1 MSAHTEFD
9 LGSLV
14 WVKSEIEQTLQKAS
28 QALAQ
33 FGETKDS
40 ALLKHART
48 FLHQAYGAV
57 QMVELTGLARFCEE
71 IEQTLAS
78 DEISPDTLTIIQR
91 AIAEASHYLEQIA
104 AGAPN
109 QPLRLLGSFKKM
121 AALRQASESGAEL
134 FFPHLADL
142 ELPKGLPVRT
152 VDAADVSAFIRLRR
166 QRFEAVLL
174 SWIGNEPAAAGV
186 MAKCLAEIAAT
197 QSLAISRHFWWAAAG
212 LLDGLSRHQGPLDLN
227 IDLDLKQLI
236 LRLNMQLRRLSEGSG
251 KVAER
256 LYRDILYALL
266 MQETSSTLALAL
278 RKGFALESL
287 LPGADSDLLS
297 PESALRVLLAR
308 SLREELD
315 ACKEGWG
322 RISSGQFERLNTFM
336 ADFEPLSARAEPLAI
351 PGLDQLWPAI
361 AVAVQRLHDQ
371 APSDADA
378 LEVATALL
386 LIDNCLVIYPLL
398 ADDFPAQ
405 AEAMCLRLLHP
416 AVKNE
421 LPQLDE
427 ITRQAQERLLQ
438 AQLAHEMRS
447 NLQGVEDILDGWFRK
462 PDSSAE
468 LNKIDPSL
476 RQIQG
481 ALVMLEKHQAVELLQ
496 RCQQRIEQ
504 FTQSELLL
512 PAQEDLELLA
522 EGLSCL
528 GFYIDNIAQNRDEPA
543 SLLVMIDKL
552 AGSVQPDAVQNELEQ
567 LEEEPQ
573 LDAEPA
579 PQHVKPLPDP
589 SRPLPA
595 SDAAVD
601 AELLEV
607 FLEEAAEVLASIAEQ
622 ILVCQQTP
630 HDREALT
637 VLRRSFHTLKGS
649 GRMVGLNHLAQVAW
663 AIEQLLN
670 KLMQIEKTATPELL
684 QLLAQAHTAFATWV
698 EQLGR
703 DGVAQ
708 VEGSDLIAAA
718 EQLKVQLDVVSAP
731 FEDSVSLEGEQGA
744 SDEVTIG
751 TVTVSSSL
759 FSLFRNEAAQYLQ
772 TLQGGKNSHPSAY
785 LLAAHTL
792 GGIASTAGFR
802 SLGEL
807 AYTLEHAVQQLGEMV
822 IGQEPA
828 LDQAVER
835 IGSMLKSIF
844 ALEAPGFAEA
854 EILALQNLQAET
866 YEISL
871 DEPTEPEGVAID
883 LGHGLAESEPEAE
896 NVVLMPEALLL
907 DSSAAEFNL
916 PDAVEADDI
925 ASVEPEAALDELA
938 EPLDLSLE
946 DTLDLA
952 IKPEFVSDTFTEQ
965 LAVEVDLEL
974 DAFKELEP
982 MLDGL
987 DQPAGLTSDVFAE
1000 SLVAEIDSELD
1011 SFKEHEQL
1019 LDGLDQPA
1027 GLASDVFAEPLV
1039 AEIDSEL
1046 NSFKEHEQLLDGL
1059 DQPAGLAS
1067 DVFAEPLAV
1076 EIDSELDSFKEH
1088 EQLLDGLAQPAGLA
1102 SDVFAEPLVVEIDS
1116 ELDSFKEHE
1125 QLLDGVDQPAGL
1137 ANDAFAESLIEEID
1151 SELSDAFKEHELLAE
1166 ALVPV
1171 NEFEQQG
1178 EVEPLSSEVAET
1190 QEVAEPAVDES
1201 KDESEALSPLLDG
1214 LLNQPDDLDSA
1225 DEEEQLVSLLDMES
1239 LTPFEQLLD
1248 KHDVQ
1253 RQSEL
1258 DGLQADDIDEQL
1270 LPVFIEEADEL
1281 MQQISGSLR
1290 GLRVPAEVQQES
1302 SALKRDLHTF
1312 KGSAR
1317 MAGAMRMGEVAHQ
1330 MESRLLAAGNHY
1342 SAALLD
1348 ALDADFDLIQTLADE
1363 LKGVKQPV
1371 VAAKVAP
1378 LNQGDVESGTTIR
1391 VKSELMDQLVNQ
1403 AGEVSI
1409 ARSRIDAEMITMKAS
1424 LLDLTENVNRLRS
1437 QLREMEIQA
1446 ESQMQ
1451 AKVKE
1456 QESHEANFD
1465 PLEFDRFTRLQEVT
1479 RFIAE
1484 SVNDVATI
1492 QQNLLKNH
1500 DDSTAALSQ
1509 QARMT
1514 KELQQSLMRV
1524 RMVPFSS
1531 LSDRLYRLTR
1541 QTGKDVGK
1549 KVNLELRGGRVE
1561 VDRGVLDQ
1569 MMSPF
1574 EHMLRNAIDH
1584 GLETTEQ
1591 RVALGKS
1598 EFGEVQVEV
1607 RQEGNELVL
1616 VLKDDGKGLD
1626 LETLRAKGVEK
1637 GLLAA
1642 HASDQMVTELIFEP
1656 GISTAS
1662 SLTAISG
1669 RGIGM
1674 DVVKNKLG
1682 DLGGRIDVSSQAG
1695 VGTTFTIYLPLT
1707 LAVTQVVLV
1716 KAGGQQFAI
1725 PSGMIEQVQE
1735 IKLGVLE
1742 RIYESRFQEW
1752 MDHRYP
1758 FAYFP
1763 RLLGDAQSVPE
1774 QKRYN
1779 TILLLRSGTGRMA
1792 LHVDELLRNQ
1802 EVVVKTIGPQ
1812 LARIPGVT
1820 GATVLG
1826 NGDVVM
1832 IMNPL
1837 LLLAHGETRSI
1848 TAESAAPET
1857 LKTTPLVMVVDDSLT
1872 VRKITGRLLARE
1884 GFQVLTAKDGVDA
1897 LQQLSDVTPDVMLVD
1912 IEMPRMDGFELTRN
1926 VRANEGT
1933 RQIPIIMITSR
1944 TADKHKNYAFE
1955 LGVNAFLGKP
1965 YQEEELLSQIR
1976 GFIRA

>member
-33 FGETKDS
+33 FDETRDS

-48 FLHQAYGAV
+48 FLHQAHGAV

-71 IEQTLAS
+71 IEQTLAA
-78 DEISPDTLTIIQR
+78 DEISSDTLVVIQK
-91 AIAEASHYLEQIA
+91 AIVEASRYLEQIA
-104 AGAPN
+104 VGGPN
-109 QPLRLLGSFKKM
+109 QPLRLLASFKKM
-121 AALRQASESGAEL
+121 AALRQASESGSEL
-134 FFPHLADL
+134 FFPQLAEL
-142 ELPKGLPVRT
+142 SLPKGLPARALAAHELGPFVR
-152 VDAADVSAFIRLRR
+152 ARRL
-166 QRFEAVLL
+166 RFEAVLL
-174 SWIGNEPAAAGV
+174 SWMAQDKAAAGV
-186 MAKCLAEIAAT
+186 MAKNLAEIAAT

-212 LLDGLSRHQGPLDLN
+212 LLDGLSHRQGQAEPDV
-227 IDLDLKQLI
+227 DLKQLV
-236 LRLNMQLRRLSEGSG
+236 LRLNMQLRRLSDGSG

-266 MQETSSTLALAL
+266 MLDTRSPLALAL
-278 RKGFALESL
+278 RKSFALESL

-297 PESALRVLLAR
+297 PASEFRRSLAR
-308 SLREELD
+308 NLLDELD
-315 ACKEGWG
+315 ACKEIWG
-322 RISSGQFERLNTFM
+322 RVSSGQFERLSAFIG
-336 ADFEPLSARAEPLAI
+336 AFEPLAQRAEPLAI
-351 PGLDQLWPAI
+351 SGLDNLWS
-361 AVAVQRLHDQ
+361 AVSSSVHGLNQQ
-371 APSDADA
+371 APSDENA

-386 LIDNCLVIYPLL
+386 LIDNCLAIYPLV
-398 ADDFPAQ
+398 AEDFPIQ
-405 AEAMCLRLLHP
+405 VEAMCQRLLNP
-416 AVKNE
+416 SSKNE
-421 LPQLDE
+421 VPHLDE
-427 ITRQAQERLLQ
+427 VTRQAQERLLQ

-447 NLQGVEDILDGWFRK
+447 NLQAVEDILDTWFRQ
-462 PDSSAE
+462 PDNGSE
-468 LNKIDPSL
+468 LSKINPSL
-476 RQIQG
+476 HQVMG
-481 ALVMLEKHQAVELLQ
+481 ALLMLEKLQAAALLQ
-496 RCQQRIEQ
+496 ACQQRIEQ
-504 FTQSELLL
+504 LTQSELLL
-512 PAQEDLELLA
+512 PAQEELELLA

-528 GFYIDNIAQNRDEPA
+528 GFYIESIAQNRDEPA
-543 SLLVMIDKL
+543 SLLIMIDKL
-552 AGSVQPDAVQNELEQ
+552 TGTARIDAVESELEQ
-567 LEEEPQ
+567 LEVEPQ
-573 LDAEPA
+573 LDATD
-579 PQHVKPLPDP
+579 HVLPVQAVIDP

-595 SDAAVD
+595 TDEAVD

-607 FLEEAAEVLASIAEQ
+607 FLEEATEVLASIAEQ
-622 ILVCQQTP
+622 ILVCRRAP

-649 GRMVGLNHLAQVAW
+649 GRMVGLNHIAQVAW
-663 AIEQLLN
+663 AMEQLLS
-670 KLMQIEKTATPELL
+670 KLMQIEKAASLELL
-684 QLLAQAHTAFATWV
+684 QLLTQAHTAFSGWV
-698 EQLGR
+698 QQLSR
-703 DGVAQ
+703 EGVAQ
-708 VEGSDLIAAA
+708 VEGSDLIAVA
-718 EQLKVQLDVVSAP
+718 EQLRVQLDTVASVPDESI
-731 FEDSVSLEGEQGA
+731 SVSQEGEQGA
-744 SDEVTIG
+744 SDEVVIG
-751 TVTVSSSL
+751 TVTVSASL
-759 FSLFRNEAAQYLQ
+759 FSLFCNEAAQYLL
-772 TLQGGKNSHPSAY
+772 TLKGGKSSPPSSY

-807 AYTLEHAVQQLGEMV
+807 AYTLEHAVQRLGEVV
-822 IGQEPA
+822 IGQEPV
-828 LDQAVER
+828 LDSAVAR
-835 IGSMLKSIF
+835 IGSMLESIF
-844 ALEAPGFAEA
+844 AREAPGFAEA
-854 EILALQNLQAET
+854 EILALQSLQAKT

-871 DEPTEPEGVAID
+871 DETPEVAAVE
-883 LGHGLAESEPEAE
+883 LE
-896 NVVLMPEALLL
+896 MPESSICLPEQELAPELSL
-907 DSSAAEFNL
+907 DEPTGIAEF
-916 PDAVEADDI
+916 ETM
-925 ASVEPEAALDELA
+925 
-938 EPLDLSLE
+938 LDLSVTAE
-946 DTLDLA
+946 DEFLVLHEEVEREAPAEDLTA
-952 IKPEFVSDTFTEQ
+952 ECSTEVVKPEEPI
-965 LAVEVDLEL
+965 E
-974 DAFKELEP
+974 AFSSFDHL
-982 MLDGL
+982 L
-987 DQPAGLTSDVFAE
+987 DQQDEAERAETLGGQVEAVFDGSAFEPQADLPKFTAMDISE
-1000 SLVAEIDSELD
+1000 SAD
-1011 SFKEHEQL
+1011 
-1019 LDGLDQPA
+1019 
-1027 GLASDVFAEPLV
+1027 
-1039 AEIDSEL
+1039 
-1046 NSFKEHEQLLDGL
+1046 
-1059 DQPAGLAS
+1059 
-1067 DVFAEPLAV
+1067 
-1076 EIDSELDSFKEH
+1076 
-1088 EQLLDGLAQPAGLA
+1088 
-1102 SDVFAEPLVVEIDS
+1102 
-1116 ELDSFKEHE
+1116 
-1125 QLLDGVDQPAGL
+1125 
-1137 ANDAFAESLIEEID
+1137 ES
-1151 SELSDAFKEHELLAE
+1151 SS
-1166 ALVPV
+1166 
-1171 NEFEQQG
+1171 
-1178 EVEPLSSEVAET
+1178 PLSS
-1190 QEVAEPAVDES
+1190 
-1201 KDESEALSPLLDG
+1201 LLDQQAEDVDG
-1214 LLNQPDDLDSA
+1214 GDA
-1225 DEEEQLVSLLDMES
+1225 VSLLDVES
-1239 LTPFEQLLD
+1239 LTPFEQLMD

-1253 RQSEL
+1253 RKSEL
-1258 DGLQADDIDEQL
+1258 DALQADDIDEQL

-1281 MQQISGSLR
+1281 MQQISSSLR
-1290 GLRVPAEVQQES
+1290 GLRLPDEVQKES
-1302 SALKRDLHTF
+1302 GSLKRLLHTF

-1348 ALDADFDLIQTLADE
+1348 ALDADFDLIQSLADE
-1363 LKGVKQPV
+1363 LKGVKKPAPV
-1371 VAAKVAP
+1371 VKSVVSAP
-1378 LNQGDVESGTTIR
+1378 VEVESGTTIR

-1409 ARSRIDAEMITMKAS
+1409 ARSRIEAEMITMKAS

-1451 AKVKE
+1451 AKI
-1456 QESHEANFD
+1456 QDGHEANFD

-1500 DDSTAALSQ
+1500 DDSTGALMQ

-1541 QTGKDVGK
+1541 QTGKEVGK
-1549 KVNLELRGGRVE
+1549 KVNLELHGGGVE

-1584 GLETTEQ
+1584 GLESTEQ
-1591 RVALGKS
+1591 RIALGKP

-1616 VLKDDGKGLD
+1616 LLKDDGRGLD
-1626 LETLRAKGVEK
+1626 LESLKAKGVEK
-1637 GLLAA
+1637 GLLSLQAT
-1642 HASDQMVTELIFEP
+1642 DQMVTELIFEP

-1662 SLTAISG
+1662 SLTALSG

-1674 DVVKNKLG
+1674 DVVKNKLS

-1716 KAGGQQFAI
+1716 KAGGEQFAI

-1742 RIYESRFQEW
+1742 RLYESRFQEW
-1752 MDHRYP
+1752 MDYRYP
-1758 FAYFP
+1758 FAYLP
-1763 RLLGDAQSVPE
+1763 RLLGDAVSVPE

-1779 TILLLRSGTGRMA
+1779 TVMLLRSGTGRMA
-1792 LHVDELLRNQ
+1792 LHVDELVRNQ

-1812 LARIPGVT
+1812 LVRIPGVT

-1837 LLLAHGETRSI
+1837 SLLARGETR
-1848 TAESAAPET
+1848 TVAAQLVPEEF
-1857 LKTTPLVMVVDDSLT
+1857 KTTSLVMVVDDSLT

-1897 LQQLSDVTPDVMLVD
+1897 LQQLSDVIPDVMLVD

-1965 YQEEELLSQIR
+1965 YQEEELLDQIQR
-1976 GFIRA
+1976 FIKS

>member
-78 DEISPDTLTIIQR
+78 DEISPDTLAIIQR

-152 VDAADVSAFIRLRR
+152 VAAADASAFIRLRR

-322 RISSGQFERLNTFM
+322 RISSGQFERLNAFM

-361 AVAVQRLHDQ
+361 TVAVQRLHDH

-416 AVKNE
+416 TVKNE

-528 GFYIDNIAQNRDEPA
+528 GFYIDSIAQNRDEPA

-552 AGSVQPDAVQNELEQ
+552 AGSVQPDAAQNELEQ

-607 FLEEAAEVLASIAEQ
+607 FLEEAAEVLASISEQ

-698 EQLGR
+698 QQLGR

-718 EQLKVQLDVVSAP
+718 EQLKAHLDVVSAP

-807 AYTLEHAVQQLGEMV
+807 AYTLEHAVQQLGETV
-822 IGQEPA
+822 IGREPA

-871 DEPTEPEGVAID
+871 DESIEPEGVAIE

-896 NVVLMPEALLL
+896 NEALLL
-907 DSSAAEFNL
+907 DSSAAEFAV
-916 PDAVEADDI
+916 PDVVEADDI
-925 ASVEPEAALDELA
+925 AGVEPEAALDELA
-938 EPLDLSLE
+938 EPLDFSLE
-946 DTLDLA
+946 GPLDLA
-952 IKPEFVSDTFTEQ
+952 IKPELVSDTFTEQ
-965 LAVEVDLEL
+965 LAVEVGLEL
-974 DAFKELEP
+974 DAFKEHEP
-982 MLDGL
+982 LLDGL
-987 DQPAGLTSDVFAE
+987 DQPAGLANDAFAESLIEEIDSELPDAFKEHEQLLDGMDQLAGPACDVFAE
-1000 SLVAEIDSELD
+1000 PLVAEIDSELD

-1027 GLASDVFAEPLV
+1027 E
-1039 AEIDSEL
+1039 
-1046 NSFKEHEQLLDGL
+1046 
-1059 DQPAGLAS
+1059 
-1067 DVFAEPLAV
+1067 
-1076 EIDSELDSFKEH
+1076 
-1088 EQLLDGLAQPAGLA
+1088 
-1102 SDVFAEPLVVEIDS
+1102 
-1116 ELDSFKEHE
+1116 
-1125 QLLDGVDQPAGL
+1125 L

-1151 SELSDAFKEHELLAE
+1151 SELSDVFKEHELLAE

-1178 EVEPLSSEVAET
+1178 EAEPLSSEVAET
-1190 QEVAEPAVDES
+1190 QEVAEPVVDEL

-1258 DGLQADDIDEQL
+1258 DGLQTDDIDEQL

-1371 VAAKVAP
+1371 VVAKAAP
-1378 LNQGDVESGTTIR
+1378 LNQVDVESGTTIR

-1662 SLTAISG
+1662 SLTALSG

-1837 LLLAHGETRSI
+1837 LLLAHGETRST

-1976 GFIRA
+1976 GFIQA

>member
-71 IEQTLAS
+71 IEQTLAA
-78 DEISPDTLTIIQR
+78 DEINADTLAIIQR
-91 AIAEASHYLEQIA
+91 SIVEASRYLEQIA
-104 AGAPN
+104 VGAPN
-109 QPLRLLGSFKKM
+109 QPLRLLASFKKM
-121 AALRQASESGAEL
+121 AALRQASDSGSEL
-134 FFPHLADL
+134 FFPQLAEL
-142 ELPKGLPVRT
+142 SLPKGLPARTLAANETGPFVR
-152 VDAADVSAFIRLRR
+152 ARRL
-166 QRFEAVLL
+166 RFEAVLL
-174 SWIGNEPAAAGV
+174 SWIAHDKAAAGV
-186 MAKCLAEIAAT
+186 MAKNLAEIAAT

-212 LLDGLSRHQGPLDLN
+212 LLDGLSHQQGQTEPDV
-227 IDLDLKQLI
+227 DLKQLV
-236 LRLNMQLRRLSEGSG
+236 LRLNMQLRRLSDGSG

-266 MQETSSTLALAL
+266 MLETSSSLALAL
-278 RKGFALESL
+278 RKSFALESL

-297 PESALRVLLAR
+297 PASEYRHSLAR
-308 SLREELD
+308 TLRDELD
-315 ACKEGWG
+315 TCKESWG
-322 RISSGQFERLNTFM
+322 RVCSGQFERLSSFI
-336 ADFEPLSARAEPLAI
+336 AGFEPLAQRAEPLAI

-361 AVAVQRLHDQ
+361 SASVQRLNQ
-371 APSDADA
+371 KAPSDANA

-386 LIDNCLVIYPLL
+386 LIDNCLTIYPLI
-398 ADDFPAQ
+398 AEDFPAQ
-405 AEAMCLRLLHP
+405 VEAMCQRLLNP
-416 AVKNE
+416 SLKNE
-421 LPQLDE
+421 VPHLDE

-447 NLQGVEDILDGWFRK
+447 NLQTVEDILDAWFRQ
-462 PDSSAE
+462 PDNGSE
-468 LNKIDPSL
+468 LGKIDPGL
-476 RQIQG
+476 RQIMG
-481 ALVMLEKHQAVELLQ
+481 ALLMLEKQQAVALLQ
-496 RCQQRIEQ
+496 ACQLRIEQ

-512 PAQEDLELLA
+512 PAQEELELLA

-528 GFYIDNIAQNRDEPA
+528 GFYIDSIAQNRDEPA
-543 SLLVMIDKL
+543 SLLSMIDKL
-552 AGSVQPDAVQNELEQ
+552 TGAKQADEQENELEV
-567 LEEEPQ
+567 LEVEPQ
-573 LDAEPA
+573 LDAVAHGA
-579 PQHVKPLPDP
+579 PVQQAVADP

-595 SDAAVD
+595 TDEAVD

-607 FLEEAAEVLASIAEQ
+607 FLEEATEVLASIAEQ
-622 ILVCQQTP
+622 VLVCQQTP

-649 GRMVGLNHLAQVAW
+649 GRMVGLNHIAQVAW
-663 AIEQLLN
+663 AMEQLLS
-670 KLMQIEKTATPELL
+670 KLMQIEKTASLELL
-684 QLLAQAHTAFATWV
+684 QLLAQAHTAFSGWV
-698 EQLGR
+698 QQLSSE
-703 DGVAQ
+703 GVAQ
-708 VEGSDLIAAA
+708 VEGSDLIASA
-718 EQLKVQLDVVSAP
+718 ERLRAQLDAAASVPDESI
-731 FEDSVSLEGEQGA
+731 SVSLEGELSA

-751 TVTVSSSL
+751 TVTVSASL
-759 FSLFRNEAAQYLQ
+759 FSLFCKEAAQYLL
-772 TLQGGKNSHPSAY
+772 TLQGGKNSHPSSY

-807 AYTLEHAVQQLGEMV
+807 AYSLEHAVQQQGEMV

-828 LDQAVER
+828 LDQAVTR
-835 IGSMLKSIF
+835 IASMLESIF
-844 ALEAPGFAEA
+844 ALEVPGFAEA

-871 DEPTEPEGVAID
+871 DET
-883 LGHGLAESEPEAE
+883 PEAQLVE
-896 NVVLMPEALLL
+896 LELIEPPVVQ
-907 DSSAAEFNL
+907 AEHEL
-916 PDAVEADDI
+916 ELT
-925 ASVEPEAALDELA
+925 LDE
-938 EPLDLSLE
+938 
-946 DTLDLA
+946 
-952 IKPEFVSDTFTEQ
+952 
-965 LAVEVDLEL
+965 
-974 DAFKELEP
+974 
-982 MLDGL
+982 
-987 DQPAGLTSDVFAE
+987 
-1000 SLVAEIDSELD
+1000 
-1011 SFKEHEQL
+1011 
-1019 LDGLDQPA
+1019 PA
-1027 GLASDVFAEPLV
+1027 GLAGLETTLDLDITAPDVLHDEPETAV
-1039 AEIDSEL
+1039 AEALSE
-1046 NSFKEHEQLLDGL
+1046 QD
-1059 DQPAGLAS
+1059 
-1067 DVFAEPLAV
+1067 EPLA
-1076 EIDSELDSFKEH
+1076 LH
-1088 EQLLDGLAQPAGLA
+1088 ESHDELA
-1102 SDVFAEPLVVEIDS
+1102 SEVLTEVFAAEPAADIFKDEEPIEALG
-1116 ELDSFKEHE
+1116 SFDH
-1125 QLLDGVDQPAGL
+1125 
-1137 ANDAFAESLIEEID
+1137 
-1151 SELSDAFKEHELLAE
+1151 LSDDQHEADIAEALHEDADTGFSDVLPDQAE
-1166 ALVPV
+1166 ALVLP
-1171 NEFEQQG
+1171 EPSAMPEPAA
-1178 EVEPLSSEVAET
+1178 EPLS
-1190 QEVAEPAVDES
+1190 P
-1201 KDESEALSPLLDG
+1201 LSSLLD
-1214 LLNQPDDLDSA
+1214 QQDD
-1225 DEEEQLVSLLDMES
+1225 DEEVVSLLDMES
-1239 LTPFEQLLD
+1239 LTPFEQLMD

-1253 RQSEL
+1253 RKSEL
-1258 DGLQADDIDEQL
+1258 DSLQADDIDEQL

-1281 MQQISGSLR
+1281 MQQISSSLR
-1290 GLRVPAEVQQES
+1290 GLRLPDEVQKES
-1302 SALKRDLHTF
+1302 GALKRLLHTF

-1348 ALDADFDLIQTLADE
+1348 ALDADFDLIQSLADE
-1363 LKGVKQPV
+1363 LKGVKQPAPV
-1371 VAAKVAP
+1371 VQAVVPVAAE
-1378 LNQGDVESGTTIR
+1378 VESGTTIR

-1409 ARSRIDAEMITMKAS
+1409 ARSRIEAEMITMKTS

-1437 QLREMEIQA
+1437 QLRELEIQA

-1451 AKVKE
+1451 AKI
-1456 QESHEANFD
+1456 QDGHEANFD

-1500 DDSTAALSQ
+1500 DDSTGALMQ

-1541 QTGKDVGK
+1541 QTGKEVGK

-1584 GLETTEQ
+1584 GLESTE
-1591 RVALGKS
+1591 RRIALGKS

-1626 LETLRAKGVEK
+1626 LESLRAKGVEK
-1637 GLLAA
+1637 GLIGPQ
-1642 HASDQMVTELIFEP
+1642 ASDQMVTGLIFEP

-1662 SLTAISG
+1662 SLTALSG

-1716 KAGGQQFAI
+1716 KAGGEQFAI

-1742 RIYESRFQEW
+1742 RIYENRFQEW

-1758 FAYFP
+1758 FAYLP
-1763 RLLGDAQSVPE
+1763 RLLGDAVSVPE

-1792 LHVDELLRNQ
+1792 LHVDELVRNQ

-1837 LLLAHGETRSI
+1837 TLLARGETRS
-1848 TAESAAPET
+1848 AAVQMVPEE

-1897 LQQLSDVTPDVMLVD
+1897 LQQLSDVIPDVMLVD

-1926 VRANEGT
+1926 VRANEST

-1965 YQEEELLSQIR
+1965 YQEEELLGQIR
-1976 GFIRA
+1976 SFIKS

>member
-28 QALAQ
+28 HALAQ

-71 IEQTLAS
+71 IEQILAVDEINEDTLA
-78 DEISPDTLTIIQR
+78 IIQR
-91 AIAEASHYLEQIA
+91 AIVEASHYLEQIA
-104 AGAPN
+104 VGAPN
-109 QPLRLLGSFKKM
+109 QPLRLLPSFKKM
-121 AALRQASESGAEL
+121 AALRQASDSGAEL
-134 FFPHLADL
+134 FFPQLPEL
-142 ELPKGLPVRT
+142 VLPKGLPSH
-152 VDAADVSAFIRLRR
+152 ALPEAEANAFIRLRR
-166 QRFEAVLL
+166 QRFEAALL
-174 SWIGNEPAAAGV
+174 SWMSNDPTAASS
-186 MAKCLAEIAAT
+186 MAKGVAEIAAT
-197 QSLAISRHFWWAAAG
+197 QSTAIARHFWWAAAG
-212 LLDGLSRHQGPLDLN
+212 LLDGLSRQQEQVDLDV
-227 IDLDLKQLI
+227 DLKQLI
-236 LRLNMQLRRLSEGSG
+236 MRLNMQLRRLSDGSG

-266 MQETSSTLALAL
+266 MLKTASPLALAL
-278 RKGFALESL
+278 RKTFALDSL
-287 LPGADSDLLS
+287 LPVGDEDLLS
-297 PESALRVLLAR
+297 PAAEFRLLLSR
-308 SLREELD
+308 SLREDLD
-315 ACKEGWG
+315 GCKESWG
-322 RISSGQFERLNTFM
+322 RISSGQYERLNAFL
-336 ADFEPLSARAEPLAI
+336 ADLRPLAERAMPLAI
-351 PGLDQLWPAI
+351 PGLDQLWSTLI
-361 AVAVQRLHDQ
+361 QAVQALQDQ
-371 APSDADA
+371 TLSDAQA

-386 LIDNCLVIYPLL
+386 LLDNCLAIYPLI
-398 ADDFPAQ
+398 ADDFPEQVA
-405 AEAMCLRLLHP
+405 AMCQRLLNP
-416 AVKNE
+416 SLKNE
-421 LPQLDE
+421 VPHLDE

-447 NLQGVEDILDGWFRK
+447 NLQMVEDILDAWFRQ
-462 PDSSAE
+462 PDDHRE
-468 LNKIDPSL
+468 LSKIDPNL

-481 ALVMLEKHQAVELLQ
+481 ALLMLEKHQAVELLQ

-504 FTQSELLL
+504 FTHSELLL
-512 PAQEDLELLA
+512 PGQAELELLA
-522 EGLSCL
+522 EGLSSL
-528 GFYIDNIAQNRDEPA
+528 GFYIDSIAQNRDEAA
-543 SLLVMIDKL
+543 SLLPMIARL
-552 AGSVQPDAVQNELEQ
+552 TGALPVATLPNELEQ
-567 LEEEPQ
+567 LEDEPL
-573 LDAEPA
+573 LDAAPLA
-579 PQHVKPLPDP
+579 PQPKVQPDPSKPLP
-589 SRPLPA
+589 L

-607 FLEEAAEVLASIAEQ
+607 FLEEAGEVLSNVAEQ
-622 ILVCQQTP
+622 LQLCQQTP

-637 VLRRSFHTLKGS
+637 TLRRSFHTLKGS

-670 KLMQIEKTATPELL
+670 KLMQIEKSATPGLL
-684 QLLAQAHTAFATWV
+684 QLLAQAHAAFSTWV
-698 EQLGR
+698 QQLSH

-708 VEGSDLIAAA
+708 VEASDLIAAA
-718 EQLKVQLDVVSAP
+718 EQLKAQLDAAP
-731 FEDSVSLEGEQGA
+731 SLLDEHISVSLAGDSP

-751 TVTVSSSL
+751 TVTVSATL
-759 FSLFRNEAAQYLQ
+759 FALFCDEAAQYLQ
-772 TLQGGKNSHPSAY
+772 TLQAGKNSHPAQY

-807 AYTLEHAVQQLGEMV
+807 AYTLEHAVQQMGETV
-822 IGQEPA
+822 IGQTPA
-828 LDQAVER
+828 LDQAVDR
-835 IGSMLKSIF
+835 IASMLASIF
-844 ALEAPGFAEA
+844 ALETPGFAEA

-866 YEISL
+866 FEIS
-871 DEPTEPEGVAID
+871 
-883 LGHGLAESEPEAE
+883 
-896 NVVLMPEALLL
+896 
-907 DSSAAEFNL
+907 
-916 PDAVEADDI
+916 
-925 ASVEPEAALDELA
+925 LDELA
-938 EPLDLSLE
+938 EPADSVL
-946 DTLDLA
+946 
-952 IKPEFVSDTFTEQ
+952 
-965 LAVEVDLEL
+965 DLEL
-974 DAFKELEP
+974 ADADLNAPELLLDADVVDLADVQDHSLELSEQASSEIELTLDAPVAELSDTVAVSDVLLNSAAIELEATAP
-982 MLDGL
+982 VSQDEL
-987 DQPAGLTSDVFAE
+987 E
-1000 SLVAEIDSELD
+1000 SNTIEA
-1011 SFKEHEQL
+1011 
-1019 LDGLDQPA
+1019 
-1027 GLASDVFAEPLV
+1027 
-1039 AEIDSEL
+1039 
-1046 NSFKEHEQLLDGL
+1046 
-1059 DQPAGLAS
+1059 
-1067 DVFAEPLAV
+1067 
-1076 EIDSELDSFKEH
+1076 
-1088 EQLLDGLAQPAGLA
+1088 
-1102 SDVFAEPLVVEIDS
+1102 
-1116 ELDSFKEHE
+1116 
-1125 QLLDGVDQPAGL
+1125 VDQPVAL
-1137 ANDAFAESLIEEID
+1137 DDIPLEQAD
-1151 SELSDAFKEHELLAE
+1151 ELLVDLNDNSINDHLADLN
-1166 ALVPV
+1166 ALL
-1171 NEFEQQG
+1171 EQQRAL
-1178 EVEPLSSEVAET
+1178 EASEVAMNAL
-1190 QEVAEPAVDES
+1190 AEPS
-1201 KDESEALSPLLDG
+1201 LPL
-1214 LLNQPDDLDSA
+1214 
-1225 DEEEQLVSLLDMES
+1225 EENIAIELLDMES
-1239 LTPFEQLLD
+1239 LTPIEQLMD
-1248 KHDVQ
+1248 KHDAQ
-1253 RQSEL
+1253 RKVEL
-1258 DGLQADDIDEQL
+1258 DSQQADDIDEQL

-1281 MQQISGSLR
+1281 MEQISASLR
-1290 GLRVPAEVQQES
+1290 GLRLPDEVQQAAN
-1302 SALKRDLHTF
+1302 ALKRLLHTF

-1317 MAGAMRMGEVAHQ
+1317 MAGAMRIGEVTHQ
-1330 MESRLLAAGNHY
+1330 MESRLLAAGTHY
-1342 SAALLD
+1342 SSALLD
-1348 ALDADFDLIQTLADE
+1348 ALDADFELIQTLSDE
-1363 LKGVKQPV
+1363 LKGVKQP
-1371 VAAKVAP
+1371 AP
-1378 LNQGDVESGTTIR
+1378 EVKAVPHNQGDIESGTTIR

-1409 ARSRIDAEMITMKAS
+1409 ARSRIEAEMLTMKVS

-1446 ESQMQ
+1446 ETQMQ
-1451 AKVKE
+1451 AKI
-1456 QESHEANFD
+1456 QEGHEANFD

-1500 DDSTAALSQ
+1500 DDSTAALTQ

-1541 QTGKDVGK
+1541 QTGKEVGK

-1584 GLETTEQ
+1584 GLESTEQ
-1591 RVALGKS
+1591 RIALGKS

-1616 VLKDDGKGLD
+1616 ILKDDGQGLD
-1626 LETLRAKGVEK
+1626 LEKLRAKGLEH
-1637 GLLAA
+1637 GLLGSN
-1642 HASDQMVTELIFEP
+1642 ASDQMVTELIFEP
-1656 GISTAS
+1656 GISTANM
-1662 SLTAISG
+1662 LTPLSG

-1735 IKLGVLE
+1735 IKLVALE
-1742 RIYESRFQEW
+1742 RIYENRFQEW

-1763 RLLGDAQSVPE
+1763 RLLGDAKSVPE

-1779 TILLLRSGTGRMA
+1779 TIMLLRSGSSRMA
-1792 LHVDELLRNQ
+1792 LHVDELVRNQ

-1837 LLLAHGETRSI
+1837 TLLARGETRSAVQTI
-1848 TAESAAPET
+1848 PEV

-1872 VRKITGRLLARE
+1872 VRKITGRLLERE
-1884 GFQVLTAKDGVDA
+1884 GFQVLTAKDGLDA
-1897 LQQLSDVTPDVMLVD
+1897 LQQLSDVIPAVMLVD

-1933 RQIPIIMITSR
+1933 KHIPIIMITSR

-1965 YQEEELLSQIR
+1965 YQEEELLGQIR
-1976 GFIRA
+1976 SFIKS

>member
-28 QALAQ
+28 HALAQ

-71 IEQTLAS
+71 IEQILAVDEINEDTLA
-78 DEISPDTLTIIQR
+78 IIQR
-91 AIAEASHYLEQIA
+91 AIVEASHYLEQIA
-104 AGAPN
+104 VGAPN
-109 QPLRLLGSFKKM
+109 QPLRLLPSFKKM
-121 AALRQASESGAEL
+121 AALRQASDSGAEL
-134 FFPHLADL
+134 FFPQLSEL
-142 ELPKGLPVRT
+142 VLPKGLPT
-152 VDAADVSAFIRLRR
+152 HALPEAEANAFIRLRR
-166 QRFEAVLL
+166 QRFEAALL
-174 SWIGNEPAAAGV
+174 SWMSNDPTAASS
-186 MAKCLAEIAAT
+186 MAKSVAEIAAT
-197 QSLAISRHFWWAAAG
+197 QSTAIARHFWWAAAG
-212 LLDGLSRHQGPLDLN
+212 LLDGLSRQQEQVDLDV
-227 IDLDLKQLI
+227 DLKQLI
-236 LRLNMQLRRLSEGSG
+236 MRLNMQLRRLSDGSG

-266 MQETSSTLALAL
+266 MLHTASPLALVL
-278 RKGFALESL
+278 RKTFALDSL
-287 LPGADSDLLS
+287 LPVGDDDLLS
-297 PESALRVLLAR
+297 PAAEFRLLLSR
-308 SLREELD
+308 SLRDDLD
-315 ACKEGWG
+315 GCKESWG
-322 RISSGQFERLNTFM
+322 RISSGQYERLNTFL
-336 ADFEPLSARAEPLAI
+336 ADLQPLAERAMPLAI
-351 PGLDQLWPAI
+351 PGLDQLWSTLI
-361 AVAVQRLHDQ
+361 QAVQALQDQ
-371 APSDADA
+371 ALSDAQA

-386 LIDNCLVIYPLL
+386 LLDNCLAIYPLI
-398 ADDFPAQ
+398 ADDFPEQVA
-405 AEAMCLRLLHP
+405 AMCQRLLNP
-416 AVKNE
+416 SLKNDV
-421 LPQLDE
+421 PHLDE

-447 NLQGVEDILDGWFRK
+447 NLQMVEDILDVWFRQ
-462 PDSSAE
+462 PDDHRE
-468 LNKIDPSL
+468 LSKIEPNL

-481 ALVMLEKHQAVELLQ
+481 ALLMLEKHQAVELLQ

-512 PAQEDLELLA
+512 PAQTELELLA
-522 EGLSCL
+522 EGLSSL
-528 GFYIDNIAQNRDEPA
+528 GFYIDSIAQNRDEAA
-543 SLLVMIDKL
+543 SLLPMIDKL
-552 AGSVQPDAVQNELEQ
+552 TGAMPVVSLPDELEQ

-573 LDAEPA
+573 LDAA
-579 PQHVKPLPDP
+579 PLVSLPKVQPDP
-589 SRPLPA
+589 SKALPL

-607 FLEEAAEVLASIAEQ
+607 FLEEAGEVLNNVAEQ
-622 ILVCQQTP
+622 LQLCQQTP

-637 VLRRSFHTLKGS
+637 TLRRSFHTLKGS

-670 KLMQIEKTATPELL
+670 KLMQIEKSATPDLL
-684 QLLAQAHTAFATWV
+684 QLLAQAHAAFSTWV
-698 EQLGR
+698 EELHR
-703 DGVAQ
+703 EGVAQ

-718 EQLKVQLDVVSAP
+718 EQLKAQLDAAP
-731 FEDSVSLEGEQGA
+731 SLSEDSISLA
-744 SDEVTIG
+744 SDSPSDEVMIG
-751 TVTVSSSL
+751 TVTVSATL
-759 FSLFRNEAAQYLQ
+759 FALFCNEAAQYLQ
-772 TLQGGKNSHPSAY
+772 TLQAGKNSHPAQY

-807 AYTLEHAVQQLGEMV
+807 AYTLEHVVQQMGETV
-822 IGQEPA
+822 IGQSPV
-828 LDQAVER
+828 LDQAVDR
-835 IGSMLKSIF
+835 IASMLASIF

-854 EILALQNLQAET
+854 EILALQSLQAET
-866 YEISL
+866 FEIS
-871 DEPTEPEGVAID
+871 
-883 LGHGLAESEPEAE
+883 
-896 NVVLMPEALLL
+896 
-907 DSSAAEFNL
+907 
-916 PDAVEADDI
+916 
-925 ASVEPEAALDELA
+925 LDELA
-938 EPLDLSLE
+938 EPADSRL
-946 DTLDLA
+946 
-952 IKPEFVSDTFTEQ
+952 
-965 LAVEVDLEL
+965 DLEL
-974 DAFKELEP
+974 ADTHLNEPELVLEADVVDLAEEASFELSELAGSDELTPYDARRADAVVASETFLDRTVEPQAATISVSQAELEP
-982 MLDGL
+982 EVSALDVRDERPIEHVDELALATELNDNSVNDHLAALNALL
-987 DQPAGLTSDVFAE
+987 DQQRAL
-1000 SLVAEIDSELD
+1000 
-1011 SFKEHEQL
+1011 
-1019 LDGLDQPA
+1019 
-1027 GLASDVFAEPLV
+1027 
-1039 AEIDSEL
+1039 
-1046 NSFKEHEQLLDGL
+1046 
-1059 DQPAGLAS
+1059 
-1067 DVFAEPLAV
+1067 
-1076 EIDSELDSFKEH
+1076 
-1088 EQLLDGLAQPAGLA
+1088 
-1102 SDVFAEPLVVEIDS
+1102 
-1116 ELDSFKEHE
+1116 
-1125 QLLDGVDQPAGL
+1125 
-1137 ANDAFAESLIEEID
+1137 
-1151 SELSDAFKEHELLAE
+1151 E
-1166 ALVPV
+1166 A
-1171 NEFEQQG
+1171 
-1178 EVEPLSSEVAET
+1178 SEVAMNAL
-1190 QEVAEPAVDES
+1190 AEPS
-1201 KDESEALSPLLDG
+1201 LPL
-1214 LLNQPDDLDSA
+1214 
-1225 DEEEQLVSLLDMES
+1225 EENIAIELLDMES
-1239 LTPFEQLLD
+1239 LTPLEQLID

-1253 RQSEL
+1253 RKSEL
-1258 DGLQADDIDEQL
+1258 DSQQADDIDEQL

-1281 MQQISGSLR
+1281 MQQISASLR
-1290 GLRVPAEVQQES
+1290 GLRLPDEVQQAAN
-1302 SALKRDLHTF
+1302 ALKRLLHTF

-1317 MAGAMRMGEVAHQ
+1317 MAGAMRMGEVSHQ
-1330 MESRLLAAGNHY
+1330 MESRLLAAGTHY
-1342 SAALLD
+1342 SSALLD
-1348 ALDADFDLIQTLADE
+1348 ALDADYDLIQTLADE

-1371 VAAKVAP
+1371 PEAKVVP
-1378 LNQGDVESGTTIR
+1378 LNQGDIESGTTIR

-1409 ARSRIDAEMITMKAS
+1409 ARSRIEAEMLTMKVS

-1446 ESQMQ
+1446 ETQMQ
-1451 AKVKE
+1451 AKI
-1456 QESHEANFD
+1456 QEGHEANFD

-1500 DDSTAALSQ
+1500 DDSTAALTQ

-1541 QTGKDVGK
+1541 QTGKEVGK

-1584 GLETTEQ
+1584 GLESTEQ
-1591 RVALGKS
+1591 RIALGKP

-1616 VLKDDGKGLD
+1616 ILKDDGQGLD
-1626 LETLRAKGVEK
+1626 LAKLRAKGLEH
-1637 GLLAA
+1637 GLLSSN
-1642 HASDQMVTELIFEP
+1642 ASDQMVTELIFEP
-1656 GISTAS
+1656 GISTANT
-1662 SLTAISG
+1662 LTPLSG

-1735 IKLGVLE
+1735 IKLGALE
-1742 RIYESRFQEW
+1742 RIYENRFQEW
-1752 MDHRYP
+1752 MDHHYP

-1763 RLLGDAQSVPE
+1763 RLLGDAKSVPE

-1779 TILLLRSGTGRMA
+1779 TIMLLRSGSSRMA
-1792 LHVDELLRNQ
+1792 LHVDELVRNQ

-1837 LLLAHGETRSI
+1837 TLLARGETRSAVQI
-1848 TAESAAPET
+1848 VPEV

-1884 GFQVLTAKDGVDA
+1884 GFQVLTAKDGLDA
-1897 LQQLSDVTPDVMLVD
+1897 LQQLSDVTPAVMLVD

-1933 RQIPIIMITSR
+1933 KHIPIIMITSR

-1976 GFIRA
+1976 SFIVAE